1 MKPIYIKMKAFGSY
15 QQEIIDFTD
24 VNRGLFLIT
33 GDTGAGK
40 TTIFDAITYALYGK
54 TSGGKRN
61 GEMMCSQFAP
71 AGMLTEVEFRFLYND
86 SEYTVCRRPEQPKWK
101 KTEKD
106 GTGYYKQL
114 KTMPP
119 AFVELTLPDGTVW
132 QGKKRETDRK
142 IEEIIGLNVEQ
153 FTQIAMLA
161 QGEFMKLLHA
171 TSEERK
177 EIFSRIFDTGLYAR
191 IEKKIS
197 EHAKAVNQRLDENKQ
212 DILRELER
220 IRCVENSSYQQAWD
234 SYEEKF
240 SESDKEGLLKL
251 ISDICLEGEKK
262 KGETEETKKK
272 MESQL
277 EAVKRELQFAEMT
290 NGIFTQLEE
299 TEKQQ
304 QELEAELP
312 RIKESEEKLKK
323 GQRAAEVRKDYQ
335 NLQEKKETLEN
346 CKFRI
351 TELEQW
357 MEKNLPELE
366 ILKGWAREAAEK
378 YENQSPELHGA
389 IADLRGNLERY
400 DELENRKVKYVE
412 IKTEF
417 QKAQN
422 KVKELEQ
429 NRETCKRELEELS
442 AATEEIKKS
451 TENMEVLD
459 ERTEKERNRKERL
472 EDIRS
477 YLSELERQEREL
489 KESQDIYEAASR
501 EEETKQAEYDDIYH
515 RFIES
520 QAFILRSG
528 LKDGEP
534 CPVCGSI
541 HHVILE
547 DRRMEKIDSVDE
559 KMLRKAKTELDR
571 AAKDKLRAD
580 KCRQKNEMDVEN
592 TGRLL
597 EYEYRKQ
604 YGTELILSENTAEEI
619 ESDYQEVKKAIEE
632 LENRRKTAEQ
642 NIKILEE
649 NEKRLKE
656 ITAGSEKLTEDLK
669 ERQGEMNRSE
679 LQMAEC
685 GAGLNQLKE
694 TLRYPDKEQAEKILK
709 EKEDEIAGLK
719 KMKEKMEKEFQQFEQ
734 TVNEKKGKLD
744 SERESL
750 LRDKAGFYSAEDIY
764 EKNLKEQGFES
775 TEAFINAVL
784 SGEEVQKLKDTIQK
798 FKDKELL
805 VHNNLERLRRE
816 ADGKE
821 KIDTSGNQIKQ
832 QDLEDRLKTLERE
845 EKELFNMDKINQTA
859 YQNGKKLYSQRET
872 WKEQTAVIDILNKT
886 ANGGISKKRMN
897 FQTYIQR
904 RYFCQIIKYANQR
917 LYPMSGGQFILQCR
931 EIEDLGTQGTVG
943 LDLDVYSIVNDRT
956 RDVKTLSGGES
967 FMAALSMALG
977 MADIIQN
984 NLGSIHIDTMF
995 IDEGFGTLSDETRN
1009 QAIQILNELSGGKR
1023 LVGIISHVSELKAQV
1038 ETKLTVT
1045 KTAHG
1050 SRARWEFI

>member
-15 QQEIIDFTD
+15 QEETVDFSD
-24 VNRGLFLIT
+24 VNSGLFLIT

-61 GEMMCSQFAP
+61 GEMMCSQYAS
-71 AGMLTEVEFRFLYND
+71 AGTMTEVEFRFLYNN

-101 KTEKD
+101 KTEQG
-106 GTGYYKQL
+106 GTGNYKQL
-114 KTMPP
+114 KTMAP
-119 AFVELTLPDGTVW
+119 AFVELTMPDGIVW
-132 QGKKRETDRK
+132 QGKKRETDSK

-177 EIFSRIFDTGLYAR
+177 EIFARIFDTRFYAR

-197 EHAKAVNQRLDENKQ
+197 ERSKEMNQRLTENKQ

-220 IRCVENSSYQQAWD
+220 IRCVENSSYQQIWD

-251 ISDICLEGEKK
+251 VSDICLEGERIKR
-262 KGETEETKKK
+262 ETEEEKEKTGRK
-272 MESQL
+272 L
-277 EAVKRELQFAEMT
+277 EAVKKELQFAEMT
-290 NGIFTQLEE
+290 NGIFIQLEE

-304 QELEAELP
+304 QELETELP
-312 RIKESEEKLKK
+312 RIKESEEKVKK

-346 CKFRI
+346 RKFRI

-357 MEKNLPELE
+357 MKKNLPELE
-366 ILKGWAREAAEK
+366 ILKDRAREAAEQ
-378 YENQSPELHGA
+378 YANQSPELHGA
-389 IADLRGNLERY
+389 IADLRRNLERY
-400 DELENRKVKYVE
+400 DELENRKVKYAKIE
-412 IKTEF
+412 TEF
-417 QKAQN
+417 QKTQN

-429 NRETCKRELEELS
+429 NRETRKKEQEEIS
-442 AATEEIKKS
+442 AATEEIKKR
-451 TENMEVLD
+451 TENMEVLE
-459 ERTEKERNRKERL
+459 ERTDKERNRQVRL

-477 YLSELERQEREL
+477 YLPELERQEREL
-489 KESQDIYEAASR
+489 KKSWDIYEAALR
-501 EEETKQAEYDDIYH
+501 EEKTKQAEYDDIYH

-520 QAFILRSG
+520 QAIILRSG
-528 LKDGEP
+528 LKEGDP

-541 HHVILE
+541 HHVIPE
-547 DRRMEKIDSVDE
+547 DGRMEKIDSVDE
-559 KMLRKAKTELDR
+559 KMLRKAKTDLDR
-571 AAKDKLRAD
+571 AAEDKLRAD
-580 KCRQKNEMDVEN
+580 KYRQKNEMDVRN
-592 TGRLL
+592 TGCLL
-597 EYEYRKQ
+597 ENEYSKL

-619 ESDYQEVKKAIEE
+619 ESDYQEVKKVIEE
-632 LENRRKTAEQ
+632 LEERRKTAEQ

-656 ITAGSEKLTEDLK
+656 ITAESERLA
-669 ERQGEMNRSE
+669 ERLEEKRGEMKQSE

-685 GAGLNQLKE
+685 AAGLNQIKE
-694 TLRYPDKEQAEKILK
+694 TLRYQDKKQAEKILK
-709 EKEDEIAGLK
+709 EKEAEIDGLK
-719 KMKEKMEKEFQQFEQ
+719 ETKEKTEKEFQKFEQ
-734 TVNEKKGKLD
+734 TVNEKKGMLT
-744 SERESL
+744 SERENL
-750 LRDKAGFYSAEDIY
+750 LRDEKGFRLANDIY
-764 EKNLKEQGFES
+764 EKNLETQGFES
-775 TEAFINAVL
+775 TEAFTNAVL
-784 SGEEVQKLKDTIQK
+784 SGEEIQKLKDTIQK
-798 FKDKELL
+798 FRDKELL
-805 VHNNLERLRRE
+805 VHNNLERLKRE
-816 ADGKE
+816 AEGKE
-821 KIDTSGNQIKQ
+821 KIDTSENQIRQ
-832 QDLEDRLKTLERE
+832 QDLMNRLEGLDRE

-859 YQNGKKLYSQRET
+859 YRNSRKLYTQREI
-872 WKEQTAVIDILNKT
+872 WKEQAAVIDMLNRT
-886 ANGGISKKRMN
+886 ANGGISKKRIN

-904 RYFCQIIKYANQR
+904 RYFRQIIEYANRR

-931 EIEDLGTQGTVG
+931 EFGDLGTRGSVG
-943 LDLDVYSIVNDRT
+943 LDLDVYSIVNDRV

-995 IDEGFGTLSDETRN
+995 IDEGFGTLSEETRN
-1009 QAIQILNELSGGKR
+1009 QAIRILNELSGGKR
-1023 LVGIISHVSELKAQV
+1023 LIGIISHVSELKAQV
-1038 ETKLTVT
+1038 ETRLTVS
-1045 KTAHG
+1045 KTARG
-1050 SRARWEFI
+1050 SKTRWETM